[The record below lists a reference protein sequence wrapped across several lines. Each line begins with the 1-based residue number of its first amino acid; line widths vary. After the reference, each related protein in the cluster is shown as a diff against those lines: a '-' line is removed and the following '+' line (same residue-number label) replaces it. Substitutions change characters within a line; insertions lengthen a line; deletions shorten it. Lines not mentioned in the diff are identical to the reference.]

1 MFKKK
6 SFARCPSY
14 RSQLFFC
21 AHSSCSPKWFYK
33 KKRVFYATIVTFKC
47 SGPGHNVTFAAA
59 TIDYW
64 VLPYVQATV
73 SAVSEAAASGGNAT
87 YELELA
93 PRSAPPS
100 TIIPKLNL
108 ANPGHFW
115 KAPNGDVSKA
125 VVSGTVSTCVV
136 PPAGP
141 FPTGLSPCPPV
152 DFSTGARHPHR
163 TPQTSESS
171 IANACGLR
179 FL

>member
-1 MFKKK
+1 MFL
-6 SFARCPSY
+6 AH
-14 RSQLFFC
+14 C
-21 AHSSCSPKWFYK
+21 AYNSLSPNPSCSPKWFLKQNKDAYS
-33 KKRVFYATIVTFKC
+33 YATIVTFEF

-73 SAVSEAAASGGNAT
+73 SAVSEAAASGDNANAT

-141 FPTGLSPCPPV
+141 FPTGLSPCPSV
-152 DFSTGARHPHR
+152 DFSTGAAPA
-163 TPQTSESS
+163 PD
-171 IANACGLR
+171 AADK
-179 FL
+179 